1 MFSVFLTVMEAKN
14 QRRGVIYLKTLTNN
28 LYTHSWILRL
38 TLYCL
43 NLIVES
49 QTTETRTFCTYWW
62 NSLNDD
68 RMFMFECV
76 AQNRAEEAN
85 IEKAIYT
92 LFVQFVFLFP
102 SKTDLYPAITPTP
115 SSYYVLNS
123 IISSDPLGRCT
134 HDWCNGD

>member
-1 MFSVFLTVMEAKN
+1 
-14 QRRGVIYLKTLTNN
+14 
-28 LYTHSWILRL
+28 
-38 TLYCL
+38 
-43 NLIVES
+43 
-49 QTTETRTFCTYWW
+49 
-62 NSLNDD
+62 
-68 RMFMFECV
+68 MFECV

-85 IEKAIYT
+85 IEKAIYS

-134 HDWCNGD
+134 HD